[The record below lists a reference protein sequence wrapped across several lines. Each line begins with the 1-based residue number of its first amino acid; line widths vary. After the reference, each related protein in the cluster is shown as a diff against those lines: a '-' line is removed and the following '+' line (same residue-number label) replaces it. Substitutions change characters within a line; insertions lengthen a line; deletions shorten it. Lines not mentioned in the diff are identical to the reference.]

1 MKNFS
6 LRLKEER
13 ERITLTQAAF
23 AKLCGVGKTA
33 QYTYESGQR
42 FPDAGYLA
50 AAEGLGVDLS
60 YLFSGMREDE
70 KVDYDLARW
79 ELFDGMFAALG
90 FSPDDVEK
98 FSRSIIPL
106 LHDAWSGDGESR
118 EEWRSAKLLPAVLEI
133 LKASPF
139 IKGLADKPW
148 VNVELLESVLRAI
161 DESDAARSLPAIK
174 RARVAALA
182 YRLAGD
188 GGKVSQ
194 DVIEQAA
201 LLAAV

>member
-1 MKNFS
+1 MKEFP

-13 ERITLTQAAF
+13 ERIALTQAAF
-23 AKLCGVGKTA
+23 GKLCGVGKTA

-50 AAEGLGVDLS
+50 AAEGLGVDLT
-60 YLFSGMREDE
+60 YLFSGMRADE
-70 KVDYDLARW
+70 KVDYDLAHS
-79 ELFDGMFAALG
+79 ELCRGVFAALG
-90 FSPDDVEK
+90 FFPGDVEK
-98 FSRSIIPL
+98 FARSIVPL
-106 LHDAWSGDGESR
+106 LHDSWAVDESH
-118 EEWRSAKLLPAVLEI
+118 EEWLSGKLLPAVLEI

-139 IKGLADKPW
+139 IKGQAGKPW